1 MERGAG
7 LFSLI
12 QLSHMLTV
20 ILSPLSKAAGTIAII
35 SPLPRPHVSWGYP
48 EDKDEIVESQGQC
61 DGEGSGQG
69 DWETDQGRLRKRSA
83 RSKTA

>member
-20 ILSPLSKAAGTIAII
+20 ILSPLSKAAGAVAII
-35 SPLPRPHVSWGYP
+35 SPLLRPHVSWGYP
-48 EDKDEIVESQGQC
+48 EDEDETVESQEQC
-61 DGEGSGQG
+61 DGVGSGQG
-69 DWETDQGRLRKRSA
+69 DWETDRGP
-83 RSKTA
+83 

>member
-35 SPLPRPHVSWGYP
+35 SPLLRPHVSWGNP
-48 EDKDEIVESQGQC
+48 EDKDGIVESQGQC
-61 DGEGSGQG
+61 DGEGSDQ
-69 DWETDQGRLRKRSA
+69 ETGRLTRDA
-83 RSKTA
+83 